1 MFEKISGKHL
11 SRLFLWKYI
20 FQLLI
25 APLCL
30 SVCACA
36 ICLIVLSIK
45 NGFFVAV
52 KEMFGNNGRLN
63 DLQAITIVMYFCNLL
78 NICSLPMCIKLIF
91 DCIKN
96 QEVEQVTKITK
107 LFPCIELPTVRQK
120 KRFICDTFSKKK
132 NVEIYVYD
140 EAGKKYRFFWNENYG
155 GSSEEVERVLLE
167 EVTVKIKY
175 LKYSKIIVACEILND
190 NAEIQEIR

>member
-1 MFEKISGKHL
+1 MFEKISGKRL
-11 SRLFLWKYI
+11 SRLFLWKYFCQFFI
-20 FQLLI
+20 D
-25 APLCL
+25 PLCL

-36 ICLIVLSIK
+36 ICLVVLSIK

-52 KEMFGNNGRLN
+52 KEMFGNSGNLN
-63 DLQAITIVMYFCNLL
+63 DLQAITMVMYITNLVNAL
-78 NICSLPMCIKLIF
+78 SVITSIKILIDIMQF
-91 DCIKN
+91 HEI
-96 QEVEQVTKITK
+96 EITTKITK
-107 LFPCIELPTVRQK
+107 LFPCIELQGLRQK
-120 KRFICDTFSKKK
+120 KRFACDTFSKKK

-167 EVTVKIKY
+167 GVTVKIKY

-190 NAEIQEIR
+190 EA